1 MKNTWFL
8 LSLVA
13 LFSISVMTVIVTY
26 LIRKGLPPAFVL
38 LFVVIIIGAVSIS
51 QLVINHSLPKSV
63 SSSFWLL
70 LVIAGV
76 LSAIGNLAIYRA
88 TAISPNPGLAITIL
102 GLQGGIVSLIA
113 VFALKDKLNAE
124 QIFGILLGVLAVIVI
139 SLGSQKKQTDNAAIS
154 FKGTLK
160 PQEVN
165 QPHRTQT

>member
-8 LSLVA
+8 LSLLA

-26 LIRKGLPPAFVL
+26 LIRKGLPSAFVL
-38 LFVVIIIGAVSIS
+38 LVVVVIIGIVSIS
-51 QLVINHSLPKSV
+51 QLVITSSLPKSV
-63 SSSFWLL
+63 PSSLWLL

-102 GLQGGIVSLIA
+102 GLQGGLVSLIA
-113 VFALKDKLNAE
+113 VFALKDKLNAV
-124 QIFGILLGVLAVIVI
+124 QIFGILLGVLAVVVI

-154 FKGTLK
+154 FKRTAK
-160 PQEVN
+160 PQGVH
-165 QPHRTQT
+165 QPRGTRT